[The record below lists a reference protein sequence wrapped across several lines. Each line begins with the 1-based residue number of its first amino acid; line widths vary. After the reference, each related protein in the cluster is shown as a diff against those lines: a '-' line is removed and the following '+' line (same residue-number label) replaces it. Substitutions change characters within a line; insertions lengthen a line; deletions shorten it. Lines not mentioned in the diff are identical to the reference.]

1 MPTVS
6 LPRNFLSSHPAHR
19 RVLFLLLP
27 LSPVPGLAA
36 HVADPSTRGSDPPPH
51 ADAATCPDTPV
62 TRVPEDA
69 PWAFRP
75 YLRGP
80 VVTVVDCHT
89 RSPEAG
95 NQVGNN
101 G

>member
-19 RVLFLLLP
+19 RVLFLLLLLP

-36 HVADPSTRGSDPPPH
+36 HVA
-51 ADAATCPDTPV
+51 ATCLDTPV
-62 TRVPEDA
+62 IRVPEDA
-69 PWAFRP
+69 PWAFHP
-75 YLRGP
+75 NLRGP
-80 VVTVVDCHT
+80 LITVVDCHT